1 MSSNLAEYGVLGVG
15 AIAAAIVTGLVDGVE
30 DPPDVLLSPR
40 GAATASRLAGRYGSV
55 SVAADNQA
63 VLDGAEVVLVCL
75 RAQDAALLADL
86 TWRPDHVVV
95 SAMPGAGIG
104 GLRDLVAPATAVAR
118 AIAMPALA
126 TRSTTTTVHPP
137 LPAVRELFDRLG
149 GTVGIDD
156 EDAFTA
162 LYTGSAMVAPLFAF
176 LATYAEWMV
185 SHGVPVEVANRQVA
199 AVAADAMPGP
209 DAVATVGFE
218 ELAKEHATPGGVNE
232 QITALMREAGV
243 FEEVAR
249 AVETVHERLTAP
261 RSA

>member
-1 MSSNLAEYGVLGVG
+1 MTIATYGVLGVG
-15 AIAAAIVTGLVDGVE
+15 AIASAIVTGLVDGLE
-30 DPPDVLLSPR
+30 EPPSVLLSPR
-40 GAATASRLAGRYGSV
+40 GAATSSRLAARHGSV

-63 VLDGAEVVLVCL
+63 VLDGSEIVIVCL

-104 GLRDLVAPATAVAR
+104 RLRELVAPATAVAR
-118 AIAMPALA
+118 AIAMPAVA

-149 GTVGIDD
+149 GTVEIAE

-176 LATYAEWMV
+176 LATYADWMV
-185 SHGVPVEVANRQVA
+185 SRGVPVEVANRQVA
-199 AVAADAMPGP
+199 AVAADALPSP
-209 DAVATVGFE
+209 DAVAAVGFE

-232 QITALMREAGV
+232 QIVTLLRDAGV
-243 FEEVAR
+243 LDEIR
-249 AVETVHERLTAP
+249 DAVDTVHERI
-261 RSA
+261 SG